1 MTAGDKA
8 HRHRPTPVEGEGT
21 FVVVEAD
28 EESALLR
35 AVDTGQVVTLA
46 ANPGVT
52 AGEVVEAT
60 VEPAELGLVYTAT
73 VDERIEVAVE
83 AVDEPPTD
91 RALEAAREADPGELR
106 SYETDAGVVHV
117 LAVPPERTAAAVQDV
132 LEDTETV
139 ARAARLGAD
148 RVEVRSET
156 GVLAVRYGPG
166 R

>member
-1 MTAGDKA
+1 
-8 HRHRPTPVEGEGT
+8 VEEEGT
-21 FVVVEAD
+21 FVVVAAD

-35 AVDTGQVVTLA
+35 ATDTGQVVTLA

-52 AGEVVEAT
+52 TGEVIEAT
-60 VEPAELGLVYTAT
+60 VEPAELGVAYTAT
-73 VDERIEVAVE
+73 VEERVEVTVE
-83 AVDEPPTD
+83 AVDEPPAE
-91 RALEAAREADPGELR
+91 RAIEAARDADPGELR

-117 LAVPPERTAAAVQDV
+117 LAVPPDRTAAAVEDV
-132 LEDTETV
+132 VEDTETV

-148 RVEVRSET
+148 RVEVRSAE